1 MAGMQHRRRNFTAV
15 AWRIV
20 LEASSVLPTKQ
31 QTTPAVSHAL
41 QPAHRTQPANPT
53 NPKPNPTQLNLPHP
67 TQPTPPY
74 LTYPTPPSLT
84 SIPIKSI
91 KRSIAAAADPGS
103 LRQIFPTARMACL
116 ASSGS
121 MSPAY
126 SPSSAMTASAELPSA
141 SRARQRTLAYFTPVG
156 SLYLQNHSKETNR
169 FGLVLDG
176 FIFVS
181 FCFVSVRFGSVCLGL
196 LWLGWVGLG

>member
-74 LTYPTPPSLT
+74 LTYPTLT
-84 SIPIKSI
+84 YIHPHQVDQALDRGRCRPREPEANLPDGSDGLPRQLRVYVAGVLSQFGDD
-91 KRSIAAAADPGS
+91 RLGRVAVREQSQAAHLGVFYS
-103 LRQIFPTARMACL
+103 RRLVV
-116 ASSGS
+116 
-121 MSPAY
+121 PAE
-126 SPSSAMTASAELPSA
+126 P
-141 SRARQRTLAYFTPVG
+141 QQGNQPVW
-156 SLYLQNHSKETNR
+156 
-169 FGLVLDG
+169 FGFG
-176 FIFVS
+176 WFYFVS
-181 FCFVSVRFGSVCLGL
+181 FCFVSVRFGSVWLGL
-196 LWLGWVGLG
+196 LWLGWVELG